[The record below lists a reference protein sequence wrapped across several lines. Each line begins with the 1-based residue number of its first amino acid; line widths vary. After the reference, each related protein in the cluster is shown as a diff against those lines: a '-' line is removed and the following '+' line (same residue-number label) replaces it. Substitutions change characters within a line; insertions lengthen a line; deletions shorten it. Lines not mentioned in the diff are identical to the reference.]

1 MPNYCDNILTLT
13 VLCNNDDADS
23 SLQTFYKENYGNEYQ
38 PLTFQHAAPVL
49 DSQDNN
55 SVWGTKWDAIQ
66 VEFVEESETTYIYD
80 FQTAWSP
87 PIGWLQIVASKYP
100 EIRFEIE
107 FSEPGC
113 DFWGK
118 DIYENGVNIVSE
130 ESTLGEHNW
139 IHANK
144 VILESIVEKYR
155 DVILSDNHS
164 HTDSSDDETNNQT
177 NNQTNDDDIVE
188 TIIEEFALVDSYSEN
203 IYGYVSEFI
212 DEWKYSEKILHPI
225 KYPFEHVYR
234 DL

>member
-1 MPNYCDNILTLT
+1 MPIGIMPNYCDNTLTLI
-13 VLCNNDDADS
+13 VSSAP

-38 PLTFQHAAPVL
+38 ALTFQHAAPVL
-49 DSQDNN
+49 DSQEND

-66 VEFVEESETTYIYD
+66 VEFVEESETTYIYH

-87 PIGWLQIVASKYP
+87 PVGWLQIVASKYP

-118 DIYENGVNIVSE
+118 DVYENGVNIVSE

-155 DVILSDNHS
+155 DVIIPPANL
-164 HTDSSDDETNNQT
+164 SSDLSNNQT
-177 NNQTNDDDIVE
+177 DDDDIVD
-188 TIIEEFALVDSYSEN
+188 TIIDEFALVDSYSDN
-203 IYGYVSEFI
+203 IYGYVSDFI
-212 DEWKYSEKILHPI
+212 DEWKYSEKIINPI
-225 KYPFEHVYR
+225 KYSFEYIRR